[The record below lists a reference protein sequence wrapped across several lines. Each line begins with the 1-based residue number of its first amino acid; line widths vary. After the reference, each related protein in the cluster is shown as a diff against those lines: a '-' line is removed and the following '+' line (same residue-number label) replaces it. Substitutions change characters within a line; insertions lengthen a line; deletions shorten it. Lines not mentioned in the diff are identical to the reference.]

1 MTRIKD
7 CNGVVHFRHVCNTDL
22 CLCGK
27 NSFEPDPE
35 MLIPDEIKVYKETS
49 DPVNCP
55 NCAKVVCAIRNE
67 PYNTLV
73 AEVEDKTMMLG
84 VYSAVEPD
92 GPVREMEVP

>member
-7 CNGVVHFRHVCNTDL
+7 AGGVVHFVNPAHAGHTLCCRTDGADL
-22 CLCGK
+22 FGELKPLG
-27 NSFEPDPE
+27 
-35 MLIPDEIKVYKETS
+35 KETS

-67 PYNTLV
+67 TYNTLV
-73 AEVEDKTMMLG
+73 AEVEDRTMMLG

-92 GPVREMEVP
+92 GAVREREAP

>member
-1 MTRIKD
+1 MTRIVD
-7 CNGVVHFRHVCNTDL
+7 TNGVVHFVNPAHSGHTLCCRTAGADL
-22 CLCGK
+22 FGEFKPLG
-27 NSFEPDPE
+27 
-35 MLIPDEIKVYKETS
+35 KETS
-49 DPVNCP
+49 DQVNCP

-92 GPVREMEVP
+92 GPVRDREVP